1 MGQLFVVVRQ
11 GCMKAEP
18 GKGKVAWAQDID
30 EHRTQRRRLDP
41 DPSFG
46 CSGPEIFIGVV
57 GWLDRM
63 VSRVSGSCVLGCTIV
78 LQVLV
83 AEGTHAMRDGEGCRR
98 RRRGVVQGLL
108 W

>member
-18 GKGKVAWAQDID
+18 GKGKVAWGQDID

-63 VSRVSGSCVLGCTIV
+63 VSRVSGVCV
-78 LQVLV
+78 
-83 AEGTHAMRDGEGCRR
+83 
-98 RRRGVVQGLL
+98 GLHCKVR
-108 W
+108 